1 VQDFGG
7 DNGDHQSPSSQ
18 GEIPC
23 RSTLYRIRQ
32 QPSAHIFALY
42 RNYRFASLNLGH
54 LATSFCLLRLPKM
67 PELSEALQKHKGK
80 LPNFTPAGREID
92 IFAIPYKDKIRE
104 KARQKRL
111 KEELERG
118 GKTAKQMK
126 LEQKQAEKEM
136 KDKERRESAV
146 AKGRNPDKKRGKNA
160 RIADDWDELAKE
172 ERLFKKLRRH
182 AISQQ
187 EFDDQING

>member
-1 VQDFGG
+1 MD
-7 DNGDHQSPSSQ
+7 
-18 GEIPC
+18 
-23 RSTLYRIRQ
+23 
-32 QPSAHIFALY
+32 
-42 RNYRFASLNLGH
+42 LGL

-67 PELSEALQKHKGK
+67 PELSEAIQKHKGK
-80 LPNFTPAGREID
+80 LPHFTPAGRDVD
-92 IFAIPYKDKIRE
+92 IFAIPFKDKMRE

-118 GKTAKQMK
+118 GKTAKQIK
-126 LEQKQAEKEM
+126 LEMKVAEKERKT
-136 KDKERRESAV
+136 KDRRDVAV

-182 AISQQ
+182 EITQ
-187 EFDDQING
+187 EQFDERMESI